1 MHPMIA
7 LKKKLDVIEK
17 VVPSGSRVI
26 YLDIPLHLN
35 VGDLLIYKGTE
46 QFFREK
52 KYQVLARE
60 GANKSLI

>member
-46 QFFREK
+46 QFFGKRNI
-52 KYQVLARE
+52 KYWLDVLI
-60 GANKSLI
+60 KVV

>member
-35 VGDLLIYKGTE
+35 VGDLLIYKGT
-46 QFFREK
+46 
-52 KYQVLARE
+52 
-60 GANKSLI
+60 

>member
-46 QFFREK
+46 QFLEK
-52 KYQVLARE
+52 RNIKYWLDVLI
-60 GANKSLI
+60 KVV